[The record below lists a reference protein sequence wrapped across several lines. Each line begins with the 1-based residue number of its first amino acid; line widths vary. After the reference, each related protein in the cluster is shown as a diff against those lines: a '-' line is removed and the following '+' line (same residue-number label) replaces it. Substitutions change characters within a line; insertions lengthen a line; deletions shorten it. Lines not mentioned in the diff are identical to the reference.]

1 MSDAERLALIEK
13 GLLTDH
19 CIHNF
24 DAGWLLSRV
33 KLLEREV
40 SYYRGMSQ
48 RLESGDREL

>member
-24 DAGWLLSRV
+24 DAGWLVTQSSEAIR
-33 KLLEREV
+33 KR
-40 SYYRGMSQ
+40 S
-48 RLESGDREL
+48 